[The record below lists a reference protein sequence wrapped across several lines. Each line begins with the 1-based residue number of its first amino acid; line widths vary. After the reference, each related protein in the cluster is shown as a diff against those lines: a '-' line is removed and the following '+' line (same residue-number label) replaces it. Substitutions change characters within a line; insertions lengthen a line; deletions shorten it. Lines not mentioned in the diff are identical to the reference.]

1 MSQTTNNN
9 SNNNFNAGAGF
20 SLAFGLPSL
29 GINNTNNMQQLP
41 MLGMMG
47 FPGTSPN
54 SWMGNAN
61 DFYGYAP
68 STSIHNNYH
77 YHHLRNDST
86 PEVPPL
92 NDIKME
98 NGHGGNDCGDG
109 RQHQQQQQRISGIG
123 MTPLVFQQH
132 RVPTH
137 QQLLQVVSTDS
148 QTDDYLKK
156 ASSHPPLA
164 SSSSSCPPTTI
175 IHNNTTTCKC
185 NDPQDGQNPCCST
198 AVKEVGAVSQSHR
211 CWGRITFHSQCALK
225 SATNTN
231 TNLTPFFSTHMNII
245 LSLLQ
250 TNNT

>member
-1 MSQTTNNN
+1 MSVQKRIKVETSVAGNDNGPRSSGGDANNNDNLLALGNLMSQTTNNN
-9 SNNNFNAGAGF
+9 SSNNNFNATGAGF

-41 MLGMMG
+41 MLGMVG

-156 ASSHPPLA
+156 ASSHPPPHHHHAPPLP
-164 SSSSSCPPTTI
+164 SSSATTQQHANAMI
-175 IHNNTTTCKC
+175 PKMGKI
-185 NDPQDGQNPCCST
+185 PVAQQ
-198 AVKEVGAVSQSHR
+198 QSKKWVR
-211 CWGRITFHSQCALK
+211 
-225 SATNTN
+225 
-231 TNLTPFFSTHMNII
+231 
-245 LSLLQ
+245 
-250 TNNT
+250 

>member
-1 MSQTTNNN
+1 MQKRIKVEASAVGNDNGPRSGGDVHNNDNLLALGNLMSQTTNNN
-9 SNNNFNAGAGF
+9 SNNFNAGAGF

-61 DFYGYAP
+61 EFYGYGP
-68 STSIHNNYH
+68 STSIYNYH
-77 YHHLRNDST
+77 HHRRNDST

-109 RQHQQQQQRISGIG
+109 GQHQQQQQRISGIG

-156 ASSHPPLA
+156 ASSSSHPPPPHHHAPPLP
-164 SSSSSCPPTTI
+164 SSSATTQQHANAMI
-175 IHNNTTTCKC
+175 PRMGKI
-185 NDPQDGQNPCCST
+185 PAAQQ
-198 AVKEVGAVSQSHR
+198 QSKKWVR
-211 CWGRITFHSQCALK
+211 
-225 SATNTN
+225 
-231 TNLTPFFSTHMNII
+231 
-245 LSLLQ
+245 
-250 TNNT
+250 

>member
-1 MSQTTNNN
+1 MSMQKRIKVEASAVGNDNGPRSSGGDANNNDNLLALGNLMSQTTNNN
-9 SNNNFNAGAGF
+9 NFNATGAGF

-61 DFYGYAP
+61 EFYGYGP

-98 NGHGGNDCGDG
+98 NGHGGNNCGDG

-156 ASSHPPLA
+156 ASSHPPPHHHHAPPLP
-164 SSSSSCPPTTI
+164 SSSATTQQHANAMI
-175 IHNNTTTCKC
+175 PRMGKI
-185 NDPQDGQNPCCST
+185 PAAQQ
-198 AVKEVGAVSQSHR
+198 QSKKWVR
-211 CWGRITFHSQCALK
+211 
-225 SATNTN
+225 
-231 TNLTPFFSTHMNII
+231 
-245 LSLLQ
+245 
-250 TNNT
+250 